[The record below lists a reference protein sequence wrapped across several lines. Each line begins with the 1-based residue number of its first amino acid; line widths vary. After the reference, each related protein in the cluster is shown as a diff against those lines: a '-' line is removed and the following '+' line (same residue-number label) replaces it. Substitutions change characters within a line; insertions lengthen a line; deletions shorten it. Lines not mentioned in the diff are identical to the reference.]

1 MYYLWRYNI
10 NICKRI
16 FLAILWSG
24 FSEEVALELKSNIG
38 VPIDCTHN
46 FSVEFVWKSTS
57 FDRMQNAMKM
67 FAVDETSVSSY
78 LYHKLLG
85 HEVEEHP
92 IKCQMPKRWG
102 SSKKHKCI
110 HTYVHRYDPSFSWVV
125 RTWFWVENACIER
138 YTLHVCSLCAVRICL
153 MYACCLTIDFLPLVM
168 FQHWT
173 AHRCMLWRLYCRGLS
188 VLYRYIHML
197 ME

>member
-1 MYYLWRYNI
+1 M
-10 NICKRI
+10 
-16 FLAILWSG
+16 LWSG

-92 IKCQMPKRWG
+92 IKCQMPKR
-102 SSKKHKCI
+102 
-110 HTYVHRYDPSFSWVV
+110 
-125 RTWFWVENACIER
+125 
-138 YTLHVCSLCAVRICL
+138 
-153 MYACCLTIDFLPLVM
+153 
-168 FQHWT
+168 
-173 AHRCMLWRLYCRGLS
+173 
-188 VLYRYIHML
+188 
-197 ME
+197 

>member
-1 MYYLWRYNI
+1 M
-10 NICKRI
+10 
-16 FLAILWSG
+16 LWSG

-92 IKCQMPKRWG
+92 IKCQMPKRWAV
-102 SSKKHKCI
+102 SKI
-110 HTYVHRYDPSFSWVV
+110 HEYICLFFKVLLEVKMHMYSTYVC
-125 RTWFWVENACIER
+125 T
-138 YTLHVCSLCAVRICL
+138 
-153 MYACCLTIDFLPLVM
+153 
-168 FQHWT
+168 
-173 AHRCMLWRLYCRGLS
+173 S
-188 VLYRYIHML
+188 V
-197 ME
+197 